1 MRWWPG
7 ALLWFVCTAPS
18 LTSAAEEGGAAKI
31 FSEAQL
37 AFEHGDLRRAAQGFD
52 EANRLSPHGKTTLN
66 AALAW
71 EAAGEIAIAA
81 DRYSAT
87 LASGQLAPERTTETQ
102 NKLELLEKR
111 LCLLSVEG
119 PSALLVSVAHVRAAP
134 LPLRLHVS
142 PGPQTL
148 ELSGG
153 PGVERREITVLA
165 GTRVT
170 LDLTRPAPSPA
181 AAVLPLVAPPPLAEE
196 ASGPWLALGISGLG
210 AGVALGA
217 VTAVLGGLTMGALGD
232 YRDGGY
238 TDVALYDRATGLRTS
253 TNVVLGAAIGVTVV
267 GAVMLMVHANAEEP

>member
-1 MRWWPG
+1 MKRA
-7 ALLWFVCTAPS
+7 ALLLLLWAAPS
-18 LTSAAEEGGAAKI
+18 SAEEGGAAKI
-31 FSEAQL
+31 FAEAQQ

-81 DRYSAT
+81 DRYAAA
-87 LASGQLAPERTTETQ
+87 LASGQLAPERTRETQ
-102 NKLELLEKR
+102 DKLDLLEKR

-119 PSALLVSVAHVRAAP
+119 PPALLVSVAHVPAAP
-134 LPLRLHVS
+134 LPLRLHLT
-142 PGPQTL
+142 PGLHTL

-153 PGVERREITVLA
+153 PGPERREITVLA
-165 GTRVT
+165 GTRVS

-181 AAVLPLVAPPPLAEE
+181 AAVLPLVAPAAPAAEG
-196 ASGPWLALGISGLG
+196 SGPWLALGVSGLG

-217 VTAVLGGLTMGALGD
+217 VSAILGGLTMGALGD

-238 TDVALYDRATGLRTS
+238 TDVALYERATGLRSS
-253 TNVVLGAAIGVTVV
+253 TNILLGVAIGATVV
-267 GAVMLMVHANAEEP
+267 GGVMLMVHANQEDP